1 MSARTFDAGLG
12 VCLRREYGYKMS
24 RDRSAA
30 GLSTLQSGEDTEI
43 RSSTKSKFMYAW
55 TEHGVDHDRMKF
67 VSVSLTKS

>member
-12 VCLRREYGYKMS
+12 VCLRHEYGHQMS

-43 RSSTKSKFMYAW
+43 RSSTKRNYACL
-55 TEHGVDHDRMKF
+55 D
-67 VSVSLTKS
+67 